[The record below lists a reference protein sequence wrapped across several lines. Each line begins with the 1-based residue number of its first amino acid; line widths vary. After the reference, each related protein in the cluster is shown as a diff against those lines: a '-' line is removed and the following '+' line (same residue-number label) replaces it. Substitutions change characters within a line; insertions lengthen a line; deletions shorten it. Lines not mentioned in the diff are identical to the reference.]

1 MTMHRFDAYRVVA
14 MSVAAVSL
22 SGCSHND
29 FVGQEKAVKAEW
41 AQVQNELQRRNDL
54 IPDLVEKVK
63 GYAPHD
69 QSVFQAVADS
79 RARLA
84 GARTPG
90 ETIAAANQQSTA
102 LEPLLAVVENYPQ
115 LKANDAFNRVR
126 RELAAAETR
135 VAIERMRYNAR
146 VQQYNTSRRQLR
158 GVLTAILL
166 NFQDYP
172 FFLVEVPATSREVPK
187 VESLKADE
195 VLRKG
200 TSGDSSR

>member
-1 MTMHRFDAYRVVA
+1 MHRFDAYRVVA

-22 SGCSHND
+22 SGCSYSN

-41 AQVQNELQRRNDL
+41 AQVQKELQRRNDL
-54 IPDLVEKVK
+54 IPDLVETVK
-63 GYAPHD
+63 GYAPHE

-102 LEPLLAVVENYPQ
+102 LERLLAVVENYPQ
-115 LKANDAFNRVR
+115 LKANEAFNRVK
-126 RELAAAETR
+126 RELAGAETR
-135 VAIERMRYNAR
+135 IAIERMRYNAH
-146 VQQYNTSRRQLR
+146 VQQYNTSRRQR
-158 GVLTAILL
+158 PGVLTAILF

-172 FFLVEVPATSREVPK
+172 FFLVEVPATAREVPK
-187 VESLKADE
+187 VE
-195 VLRKG
+195 
-200 TSGDSSR
+200 